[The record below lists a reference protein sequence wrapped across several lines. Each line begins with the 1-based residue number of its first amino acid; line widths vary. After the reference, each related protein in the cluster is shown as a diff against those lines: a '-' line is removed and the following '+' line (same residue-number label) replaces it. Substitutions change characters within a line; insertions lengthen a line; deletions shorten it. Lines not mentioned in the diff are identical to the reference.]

1 MTAGRASAG
10 EMNNALAQ
18 VERLWA
24 NLLALGARRL
34 ITLATIG
41 VVVFAATGI
50 AGYYLSRP
58 TTETLY
64 SGLDR
69 DDVVSIGSSLREAG
83 INFDVSADGTTVTVP
98 LGQAGSARML
108 LAEKGLPHSGSVG
121 NELYDKLGSLGLTS
135 FMQEVTR
142 VRAIEGELAR
152 TIQMMRGVKA
162 ARVHIVMS
170 DEGSFRRER
179 QAPSASVII
188 RTDGGDDRSVG
199 DAIRH
204 LVAAAIPNMKT
215 DEVTVLNVDGRLL
228 ASGPDNLEKSPDNLL
243 GLEKEVSQELRE
255 KITTTL
261 APYLSLHNF
270 QVSVAARLNADKT
283 QTNETIYNP
292 DQRVERSVRVVKE
305 KQNSQNAAGQPAAGV
320 DANLPKNKPQTTDTK
335 QSSDATDKREELTNY
350 EVSSKQIT
358 TTSAGFVIEGL
369 SVAVLVNKAA
379 LTALARRQAAAR
391 RDRQAGQ
398 GNRAAGDHRRRPAQG
413 PRRHG
418 QDRRRRFRRRFRAR
432 SRSGRAAVAARDA
445 GAPGRVIRQF
455 GPIVLVALLL
465 LWFGLR
471 PATRMLLAAPSE
483 SSPAFAEGLSELL
496 PPMSALDGR
505 GRRPGDRARRPR
517 RAGAELPYRRERRAR
532 RLSQGTRGAQG
543 QEPQRHLQKL
553 VDFDEEVAAAILQQ
567 WIREGANDE
576 AGSDHAVPRPLRSG
590 RPGGR
595 SAAAAR
601 RRADA
606 VQAARRCAPCRSRCA
621 RLRVC

>member
-1 MTAGRASAG
+1 
-10 EMNNALAQ
+10 MNNALAQ

-34 ITLATIG
+34 AALAMIG
-41 VVVFAATGI
+41 VTVFAATAF

-69 DDVVSIGSSLREAG
+69 DDVVGIGSSLREAG
-83 INFDVSADGTTVTVP
+83 INFDVSADGTTVMVP
-98 LGQAGSARML
+98 VGQAGSARML

-305 KQNSQNAAGQPAAGV
+305 KQNSQNAAGQTPAGV
-320 DANLPKNKPQTTDTK
+320 DANLPKTGKPQNAETK
-335 QSSDATDKREELTNY
+335 QSTDATDKREELTNY
-350 EVSSKQIT
+350 EISSKQIT
-358 TTSAGFVIEGL
+358 TTSSGFVIRGL
-369 SVAVLVNKAA
+369 SVAVLINKAA
-379 LTALARRQAAAR
+379 LTASLGDKPTPEAVDKQVKEIEGLVTTAAGLQQDRGDTVKIAVVDFAADAERDLAPVAPPTLMETLA
-391 RDRQAGQ
+391 RQAGS
-398 GNRAAGDHRRRPAQG
+398 
-413 PRRHG
+413 
-418 QDRRRRFRRRFRAR
+418 FV
-432 SRSGRAAVAARDA
+432 SA
-445 GAPGRVIRQF
+445 GA
-455 GPIVLVALLL
+455 IVLAALLL
-465 LWFGLR
+465 VWFGLR
-471 PATRMLLAAPSE
+471 PATRMLLAPPAESAP
-483 SSPAFAEGLSELL
+483 ALVGLSELP
-496 PPMSALDGR
+496 PPMSALDG
-505 GRRPGDRARRPR
+505 PGGPTMALGGLSAPETNFLIDANDDRDDFLKELVARKDKSPV
-517 RAGAELPYRRERRAR
+517 
-532 RLSQGTRGAQG
+532 
-543 QEPQRHLQKL
+543 RHLQKL
-553 VDFDEEVAAAILQQ
+553 VDFDEEVAAAILKQ
-567 WIREGANDE
+567 WIREGAN
-576 AGSDHAVPRPLRSG
+576 A
-590 RPGGR
+590 
-595 SAAAAR
+595 
-601 RRADA
+601 
-606 VQAARRCAPCRSRCA
+606 
-621 RLRVC
+621 